1 MMDIKF
7 LSDII
12 SVTSQIER
20 DDIEKIKQQG
30 FKTIICN
37 RPDAES
43 SDQLAS
49 DALSD
54 EAGKLGIGFDYL
66 PVMPGHFDAQQISDF
81 RDLLQEAAQPILAY
95 CRTGTRSA
103 TLWAL
108 SQAGDVPTDEIITA
122 AGHAGYDLSHLS
134 LRLKELALDKRAHP
148 YKARKK

>member
-1 MMDIKF
+1 MDIKF

-30 FKTIICN
+30 FKSIICN
-37 RPDAES
+37 RPDTES

-49 DALSD
+49 NILSD
-54 EAGKLGIGFDYL
+54 AAGKLGIGFAYL
-66 PVMPGHFDAQQISDF
+66 PVMPGHFDVQQISDF
-81 RDLLQEAAQPILAY
+81 GALLQEAAQPILAY

-108 SQAGDVPTDEIITA
+108 SQAGAAPTAEIITA

-134 LRLKELALDKRAHP
+134 PRLEELASEKSAHP